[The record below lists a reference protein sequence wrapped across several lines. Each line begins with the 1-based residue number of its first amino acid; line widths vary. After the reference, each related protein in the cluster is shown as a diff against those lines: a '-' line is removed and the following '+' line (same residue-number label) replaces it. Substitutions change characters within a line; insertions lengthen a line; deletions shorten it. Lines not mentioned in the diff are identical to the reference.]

1 MPRQESQE
9 DISAEASVWPVPP
22 PDAPREEL
30 EHIDKIIEEAFEQ
43 IDDPSASQ
51 LINAYLLDLYG
62 SDPFTEVYDAC
73 EPHREAH
80 GPECGVYPAAP
91 QKMHT
96 LATIVKAI
104 GARSGL
110 EIGGGLGYS
119 ALWLADALAPE
130 GRLESIDR
138 HEVHVSLIEEAAG
151 RYGLTDCLRGVYGEA
166 DDILQRL
173 SGPYDFIHDDG
184 WFGEQPAYYNR
195 MVELLRPGGLLIL
208 ANCFLLE
215 DAITGRPRNDWAQ
228 FAGPRWAE
236 NVQAYAR
243 KLVSDPRLHTSF
255 IMRPAWVGLAYKR
268 PDA

>member
-1 MPRQESQE
+1 VTQDETS
-9 DISAEASVWPVPP
+9 
-22 PDAPREEL
+22 
-30 EHIDKIIEEAFEQ
+30 
-43 IDDPSASQ
+43 
-51 LINAYLLDLYG
+51 AYLLALYG
-62 SDPFTEVYDAC
+62 GDPFADVHEAC

-80 GPECGVYPAAP
+80 GPDCGVYPAAP
-91 QKMHT
+91 EKMHT

-104 GARSGL
+104 GARRGL

-119 ALWLADALAPE
+119 ALWLADALPPD
-130 GRLESIDR
+130 GQLETIDR
-138 HEVHVSLIEEAAG
+138 HAVHVSLIDEAAR
-151 RYGLTDCLRGVYGEA
+151 RYGLAKRLKGVLGEA
-166 DDILQRL
+166 KDVLPRPTD
-173 SGPYDFIHDDG
+173 PYDFIHDDG
-184 WFGEQPAYYNR
+184 WFGEQPAYYER

-215 DAITGRPRNDWAQ
+215 DAITDTPRNDWAQ